1 MDLATHQRMLLGLF
15 RGTHRPG
22 PHDDAYVQTVA
33 SSPDLVEARRN
44 IFLWR
49 VYVLERACVLTFR
62 LLRRKCLL
70 AEAIGQFIGGTNI
83 SPFRETQAPAFLEM
97 VSGHGDSLVASVAAF
112 ELALMR
118 VGESKLQAG
127 PPGDTPE
134 DAQPHTRQYT
144 IDWNVAPHDIL
155 NSLARDL
162 PLDAE
167 PEVGSYRIVVSPQLP
182 ALFEIHRL
190 S

>member
-1 MDLATHQRMLLGLF
+1 MDLATHQRTLLGLF
-15 RGTHRPG
+15 RGTHRPA
-22 PHDDAYVQTVA
+22 PDDDPYVHIVA

-62 LLRRKCLL
+62 LLRRKGLL
-70 AEAIGQFIGGTNI
+70 AAAIGQFIGETNI

-97 VSGHGDSLVASVAAF
+97 VATHPDSLVASVAAF

-118 VGESKLQAG
+118 AGDSTMEVG
-127 PPGDTPE
+127 PRGDAH
-134 DAQPHTRQYT
+134 DVAQPS
-144 IDWNVAPHDIL
+144 IVDWNVAPHGVL

-162 PLDAE
+162 PLDDELE
-167 PEVGSYRIVVSPQLP
+167 PGSYRIVVSPRLP